1 MILKFSKKIL
11 IKEWKKL
18 LLPFFSVFLTGVV
31 VATSYFLIS
40 SANDFLNSKNKE
52 FLGGDIVFEKNEDFQ
67 IESLIGGAKIEK
79 VSKQINFNSLL
90 SNTESKE
97 VKTVG
102 ANVKVIDDNFP
113 LYGKYILK
121 NSEYKTLK
129 VNEIYIDENI
139 AKSLNVKAGDK
150 LLFNNQSLKIKDIIV
165 EDPESLVSG
174 FNFLGKVLLNKS
186 TIEMMGIDISLFR
199 KEYQIKVSVKEPLKE
214 DQIEFI
220 KESSKRENAR
230 VRLEA
235 SGNSGLEFA
244 LETLQRFLVLVVLII
259 AILALVNIYASINY
273 LSKSLRRDFAIL
285 ISIGMNI
292 KSIYKILFLV
302 NLFVISI
309 ATIFGLLGGYYLT
322 SFVVFYVKSNFD
334 LILHLNTNSLE
345 LISVFLALVLT
356 SLFATVPVLN
366 QMRRISPKELLNHS
380 NLKNI
385 KNTKVNSVLDI
396 VFALLP
402 ITFFSIYFLDSVF
415 YGILVVLG
423 ILAIYGLIM
432 VFYYYLIDVLYEH
445 RNRFHFSFKMVLA
458 QKKFDGFF
466 GLVAF
471 SSLFVA
477 LLAVYNLSII
487 RTSIDQYLK
496 QDLKRSLPSVYVLD
510 IQNSQKD
517 ELLNKFPQINLF
529 PNVRARIMQIDDTDV
544 LKELAKEEV
553 KIDRELGREFNLT
566 YRDYLLPSEKV
577 DSGEFDMQNIGGV
590 SVERDFAKRAN
601 LEMGSKITFLI
612 QGFEINSTITSI
624 REVDSRSGYPFFYF
638 ILSPNEISKFPT
650 TFFGY
655 ANIDDNENSNLTNY
669 LTQKAPNVSIINTS
683 SITKIAED
691 VINLF
696 LIIIL
701 IITIPPLI
709 LSALLIS
716 TLLASVSKERKR
728 DGARLMALGKTMKFV
743 RNYYIIES
751 ISTTLFASIFAYIL
765 SLVISNF
772 IILKYL
778 KIDSAVYFDS
788 TSFYIFVLILLI
800 LILVSFF
807 TWKGGGKSLKEYLN
821 YEENN

>member
-11 IKEWKKL
+11 TKEWKKL
-18 LLPFFSVFLTGVV
+18 LLPFLSVFLTGVV

-52 FLGGDIVFEKNEDFQ
+52 FLGGDIVFEKNEDFE
-67 IESLIGGAKIEK
+67 IENLVGDVVVDKI
-79 VSKQINFNSLL
+79 SKQINFNSLL
-90 SNTESKE
+90 SNTDSKSI
-97 VKTVG
+97 KTVG
-102 ANVKVIDDNFP
+102 ANIEVIDDNFP

-121 NSEYKTLK
+121 DSEYSPLK
-129 VNEIYIDENI
+129 VNEIYIDANI
-139 AKSLNVKAGDK
+139 AKSLNVQAGDK
-150 LLFNNQSLKIKDIIV
+150 LIFNTQSLTIKDIIV
-165 EDPESLVSG
+165 EDPESLLSG
-174 FNFLGKVLLNKS
+174 FNFLGKVLLNKI
-186 TIEMMGIDISLFR
+186 TIEAKGIDLSLFR
-199 KEYQIKVSVKEPLKE
+199 KEYQVKVSVKEKLRE
-214 DQIEFI
+214 QEIEFI
-220 KESSKRENAR
+220 KDNSKIQNVR
-230 VRLEA
+230 VRFEA

-292 KSIYKILFLV
+292 KNIYKILFLV

-309 ATIFGLLGGYYLT
+309 ATMLGLLGGYYLT
-322 SFVVFYVKSNFD
+322 SLIVFYVKNKFD
-334 LILHLNTNSLE
+334 LILHLNTNNLE
-345 LISVFLALVLT
+345 LISVFLSLVLT
-356 SLFATVPVLN
+356 SIFATIPVLN

-380 NLKNI
+380 NIKNI
-385 KNTKVNSVLDI
+385 KNTKVSNVLD
-396 VFALLP
+396 VFVAILP
-402 ITFFSIYFLDSVF
+402 ITLFSMYFLGSVF
-415 YGILVVLG
+415 YGFLVVLG
-423 ILAIYGLIM
+423 IVAIYGVIM
-432 VFYYYLIDVLYEH
+432 IFYYYLVDILYEY
-445 RNRFHFSFKMVLA
+445 RGRFHFSFKMVLA

-487 RTSIDQYLK
+487 RTSLDQYLK

-510 IQNSQKD
+510 VQNSQKD
-517 ELLNKFPQINLF
+517 ELLNNFPQITLF
-529 PNVRARIMQIDDTDV
+529 PNVRARIIKIDDTDV
-544 LKELAKEEV
+544 LEELAKEEV

-566 YRDYLLPSEKV
+566 YRESLLPSEKV
-577 DSGEFDMQNIGGV
+577 DSGAFDMQNVGGV
-590 SVERDFAKRAN
+590 SIEKDFAKRAN
-601 LEMGSKITFLI
+601 LEINSKITFLI

-638 ILSPNEISKFPT
+638 ILPPSEIAKFPT

-691 VINLF
+691 IINLF

-701 IITIPPLI
+701 IITIPPLV

-751 ISTTLFASIFAYIL
+751 ISTTVFASIFAYVL

-772 IILKYL
+772 VIVNYL
-778 KIDSAVYFDS
+778 KIDSIVYFDS
-788 TSFYIFVLILLI
+788 ISFYIFLLILLI
-800 LILVSFF
+800 LISVSLF